1 MSRVPDAVQ
10 RATLLR
16 RAGTQNAWT
25 PALQRTFHAALR
37 PGNGGYRP
45 FTFRHTAKS
54 VNVCSS
60 VAG

>member
-1 MSRVPDAVQ
+1 MDPGSAAHRF
-10 RATLLR
+10 TLR
-16 RAGTQNAWT
+16 CVR
-25 PALQRTFHAALR
+25 
-37 PGNGGYRP
+37 GNGGYRP